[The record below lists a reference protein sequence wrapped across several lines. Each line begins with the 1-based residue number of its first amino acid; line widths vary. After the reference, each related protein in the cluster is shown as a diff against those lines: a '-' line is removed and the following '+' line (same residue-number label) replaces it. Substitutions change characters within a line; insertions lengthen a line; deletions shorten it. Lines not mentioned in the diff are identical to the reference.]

1 MPIGIHIGFH
11 KKNLLTY
18 CSTIGNL
25 VYDGGGVEE
34 SF

>member
-1 MPIGIHIGFH
+1 MEKVKMPLGFH
-11 KKNLLTY
+11 KKIILLTV
-18 CSTIGNL
+18 GNL